1 MLLVV
6 QSPNKQ
12 LKIAIVA
19 QLIGRLIILM
29 MSVKAFVEI
38 RLDMRI
44 AQAFFSWMGLC

>member
-1 MLLVV
+1 M
-6 QSPNKQ
+6 
-12 LKIAIVA
+12 A

-44 AQAFFSWMGLC
+44 AQAFFFVDGIVLVKNKQFPNFGEL